1 MANELF
7 PEDLKAED
15 HEEAA
20 AEDHE
25 DHVEEEVAVVV
36 VADTVVQPGAVVIHL
51 EDATVADA
59 AVMGSGRFWL
69 DTFLAYSC
77 HLKTIFFFKIRE
89 IWLGVLD
96 K

>member
-1 MANELF
+1 MCTWGHEGYIEDEGSFVEHHEPWLWFSISLSPVANELF

-51 EDATVADA
+51 
-59 AVMGSGRFWL
+59 
-69 DTFLAYSC
+69 
-77 HLKTIFFFKIRE
+77 
-89 IWLGVLD
+89 
-96 K
+96 

>member
-1 MANELF
+1 MCTWGHEGYIKDEGSFVEHHEPRLWLPISLSPVANELF
-7 PEDLKAED
+7 PEDLKAKD

-51 EDATVADA
+51 
-59 AVMGSGRFWL
+59 
-69 DTFLAYSC
+69 
-77 HLKTIFFFKIRE
+77 
-89 IWLGVLD
+89 
-96 K
+96 